1 MSKGTADQAHENSK
15 VVRPACRVC
24 RLARIH
30 VFLVVAILALWRF
43 KPELFAWAGSA
54 DRHLVPALIVTAV
67 VGLFVYKWWD
77 HYRG

>member
-1 MSKGTADQAHENSK
+1 MSKDAADKMNENSQ
-15 VVRPACRVC
+15 VVRAVCRVC

-54 DRHLVPALIVTAV
+54 DRHLVPALIVAAV
-67 VGLFVYKWWD
+67 IGLFVYKWWD

>member
-1 MSKGTADQAHENSK
+1 MSKDAADKMNEHSQ
-15 VVRPACRVC
+15 VVRPVCRVC

-54 DRHLVPALIVTAV
+54 DRHLVPALIVAAV
-67 VGLFVYKWWD
+67 IGLFVYKWWD

>member
-1 MSKGTADQAHENSK
+1 MSKDAADKMNENSQ
-15 VVRPACRVC
+15 VVRPVCRVC

-54 DRHLVPALIVTAV
+54 DRHLVPALIVAAV
-67 VGLFVYKWWD
+67 SGLFVYKWWD